1 MRISNYSSN
10 YTALFDAGELDLL
23 GFLCH
28 SRQLGM
34 DGVSLDM
41 GDLVTSE
48 PTYLRQIRRACL
60 DQGLSI
66 SMVAVSTDLC
76 LSEKHRLAGISRAI
90 EVAAFLGASLLGI
103 YEEAVSGEWRDVGR
117 RAEITSRVCEEAS
130 RVGVPVGV
138 YSDSPRVLGR
148 ERLES
153 FQFFQTTG
161 HPNAACILD
170 TGLLES
176 VAEGLLEKVGTMA
189 SLVRH
194 VRARFYDPNLDGS
207 ESSIN
212 YEEVFNILRSVHY
225 PGFVEVVYEPRQAGA
240 VPVAEALPPIVGFL
254 RSFAGAAPTVTVPQN
269 IVGRSYEG
277 LVTDRYFADD
287 QVLTE
292 VQVAFLEGPA
302 VDGRGHVFF
311 TDLRTERIYRWDPE
325 TRQVSVFREN
335 THRANGLLFDQRGRL
350 LACEGTGRITR
361 TDMET
366 GEISVLADR
375 YLNRPLGGPN
385 DLAADSR
392 GRIYFTS
399 RLSNRDPDAGN
410 VNAVYRID
418 PDGSLTRV
426 LAWPQI
432 DMPNGIVISPDDG
445 TLYLIDADGREDQ
458 ARRIRA
464 YELKAD
470 GTVDNERLL
479 YDFYPGRSG
488 DGMAIDARGNLYV
501 AAGLYRRRGTSETL
515 DTRPGIHV
523 ITPAGQLQAFVETPE
538 DTITNCTFGG
548 EDLRTLYITC
558 GKGLLSLRT
567 RIPGKAS
574 YRPA

>member
-1 MRISNYSSN
+1 MRISNCSSN
-10 YTALFDAGELDLL
+10 YTALFVAGKLDLL

-34 DGVSLDM
+34 DGVSLNM

-48 PTYLRQIRRACL
+48 STYLQQIRRACL

-66 SMVAVSTDLC
+66 SMVSVNTDLR
-76 LSEKHRLAGISRAI
+76 LSEKHLLAGTRRAI
-90 EVAAFLGASLLGI
+90 EVAAFVGAPLLGI
-103 YEEAVSGEWRDVGR
+103 CEEVESGEWRDGSR
-117 RAEITSRVCEEAS
+117 RAEMTSRVCEEAS
-130 RVGVPVGV
+130 QVGVPVGV
-138 YSDSPRVLGR
+138 YSDSPRVSGR
-148 ERLES
+148 EGLES
-153 FQFFQTTG
+153 LQIFQAVG
-161 HPNAACILD
+161 HPNAVCILD
-170 TGLLES
+170 TGHLEL
-176 VAEGLLEKVGTMA
+176 VAEDLLGKVGTTA

-194 VRARFYDPNLDGS
+194 VRAKFYDPSFDGS

-212 YEEVFNILRSVHY
+212 YEEVFNVLRSVHY
-225 PGFVEVVYEPRQAGA
+225 PGFVEVVYEPSRAGA
-240 VPVAEALPPIVGFL
+240 VPVVEALPPIVGFL
-254 RSFAGAAPTVTVPQN
+254 RTFTGAAPALTVPQN

-277 LVTDRYFADD
+277 LVTDRYFAND
-287 QVLTE
+287 QVFTE

-302 VDGRGHVFF
+302 VDRWGHVFF

-335 THRANGLLFDQRGRL
+335 TNRANGLLFDQTGRL

-385 DLAADSR
+385 DLAVDSR

-399 RLSNRDPDAGN
+399 RLPNRDPEAGN

-418 PDGSLTRV
+418 PNGSLMRV

-432 DMPNGIVISPDDG
+432 DMPNGIVISPDDE
-445 TLYLIDADGREDQ
+445 TLYLIDADGREGQ
-458 ARRIRA
+458 SRRIRS

-470 GTVDNERLL
+470 GTVGNEREL

-488 DGMAIDARGNLYV
+488 DGMAIDVQGNLYV
-501 AAGLYRRRGTSETL
+501 AAGLHQRRGTSETL

-523 ITPAGQLQAFVETPE
+523 ITPDGQLQAFVETPE

-548 EDLRTLYITC
+548 TDLRTLYITC

-567 RIPGKAS
+567 QIPGKAS